1 MLIKINLMISKLMTD
16 VLLKK
21 TIDQSKLFTN
31 RRGQKRKSSRRLYEK
46 ERPATENV
54 RDQFYIKFH
63 DPDSPVLE
71 EFSLNETT
79 LTKQLP

>member
-1 MLIKINLMISKLMTD
+1 MISKLMTD
-16 VLLKK
+16 VLIKK
-21 TIDQSKLFTN
+21 NHWPIQTFYKSKI
-31 RRGQKRKSSRRLYEK
+31 RGQKRKSSRRLYEK

-54 RDQFYIKFH
+54 RDQLYIKFH

-71 EFSLNETT
+71 VFSLNETT